1 MDVWLLR
8 FNVAKCNCVSYG
20 KNLDNVNHIIQYQM
34 KHCIL
39 HKTDT
44 VKDLGIIFDTQLKF
58 VDHINTTISKAYQRL
73 GIIKRNF
80 IYLTHTQFSFTV

>member
-44 VKDLGIIFDTQLKF
+44 VKDLGIIFDT
-58 VDHINTTISKAYQRL
+58 
-73 GIIKRNF
+73 
-80 IYLTHTQFSFTV
+80 